1 MLKSSVLLTRYGTIE
16 VFPLSYVVT
25 MIEWIIFC
33 DWRTKL
39 SFHIIADSEKVYKRV
54 VNITS
59 NWPIHFKNKIEF
71 KMYDV
76 WYPKVR
82 FSWYYVIFWN
92 ILKIKCDLNFRSGKT
107 WLRCSEFV
115 LQKDSSYQ
123 IYFRVMN
130 INKFNY

>member
-82 FSWYYVIFWN
+82 FSWYYVIFW
-92 ILKIKCDLNFRSGKT
+92 KFWTLNVIYNLEAKKHDYNVQSLCYRKTFLAKYFSG
-107 WLRCSEFV
+107 
-115 LQKDSSYQ
+115 
-123 IYFRVMN
+123 
-130 INKFNY
+130 